1 MNSRAAVI
9 SQDVFG
15 IVQNSL
21 EIGVVSDLRTPSR
34 PPAPALTLHEPIPMP
49 CRPALPGRSAVVP
62 ELRVPTVQQGE

>member
-9 SQDVFG
+9 TQDVFG

-34 PPAPALTLHEPIPMP
+34 PPALTLHEPIPMP